1 MEQKKSEVKIPDLD
15 AMADMLEKPEY
26 TYQFLDTKAEDLAPV
41 EPPNDYNTEGGSTF
55 NPALVPTDEQR
66 LRVRMSVV
74 AGIKAPDIAKCMGI
88 PIRQFNRWYKQDL
101 QNARN
106 DMNAMVVGKLVE
118 KIREGDNACIIFY
131 LKTRAGFTPK
141 TQVEVEHRIRETR
154 TREELEAELKQL
166 GVSEEGL
173 QKLLED

>member
-1 MEQKKSEVKIPDLD
+1 MNEKEVKMPDLD
-15 AMADMLEKPEY
+15 ATVDMLEKAEY
-26 TYQFLDTKAEDLAPV
+26 TYQFLDTKPEDLAPV

-55 NPALVPTDEQR
+55 NPALVPTDEER

-74 AGIKAPDIAKCMGI
+74 AGIKIPDIAKCMGYT
-88 PIRQFNRWYKQDL
+88 QKHLNRWFKQDL
-101 QNARN
+101 ENAKN

-141 TQVEVEHRIRETR
+141 TQIEVEHRIRETR
-154 TREELEAELKQL
+154 TREELEQELKQL
-166 GVSEEGL
+166 GVSDEGL